1 MPLSLETD
9 TAIRAAGHVAK
20 SWFPINKNNLE
31 QIRSGLSTGRYNKSA
46 MIADIKSDASL
57 YLLCVRKLAQMAK
70 DGGLG
75 GLTPSELIEN
85 AEFETLST
93 IISSPIESDV
103 THKFSTMS
111 DVQAARL
118 MESVL
123 SASTVEALSTT
134 RNVDGDLGY
143 SCALLRQLGLTLI
156 AWNYPHVYRRALENA
171 GITNTNL
178 ESEIQKVLGFTPSS
192 LAILV
197 TKDWNLSP
205 IVSEVMIS
213 SENQQISAKAADIIE
228 LCKIGEALA
237 RANDPENYPSALQD
251 WNNAEEAIE
260 NLLGRNQMD
269 SIREIIVRNLRAYA
283 EAAPKLFRIP
293 TTENIPTKICSL
305 EYSKKLLTKNDYIDQ
320 CTPLLKMQLKE
331 LYTSFSANEIS
342 RDSVHKLVKDIIPS
356 AGFERGCIF
365 MFEPSSNSLVPVL
378 KIGAMPENLCGVV
391 TLDQSVSR
399 ENTIAVG
406 FYSQNIVKQTKL
418 SKDGLIEATWFC
430 GALGETNRTGVLY
443 LEAGPNLLAK
453 ADAAPQ
459 VYFMAI
465 KKCLADC
472 LGLR

>member
-1 MPLSLETD
+1 MPLSLETN
-9 TAIRAAGHVAK
+9 TAARAAGHVAK
-20 SWFPINKNNLE
+20 SWFPINRNNLE

-46 MIADIKSDASL
+46 IIADIKSDASL

-70 DGGLG
+70 DGGFG

-85 AEFETLST
+85 AEFETIST
-93 IISSPIESDV
+93 IISSPIESDIN
-103 THKFSTMS
+103 HKFSTMS

-123 SASTVEALSTT
+123 SASTVEALSNTK
-134 RNVDGDLGY
+134 NLDGELGY

-156 AWNYPHVYRRALENA
+156 AWNYPHVYRRALENS

-192 LAILV
+192 LAVLV
-197 TKDWNLSP
+197 TQEWNLSP
-205 IVSEVMIS
+205 LVSEVIGN
-213 SENQQISAKAADIIE
+213 SENNQISTKAADILE
-228 LCKIGEALA
+228 LCRIGEALA

-251 WNNAEEAIE
+251 WNTAEEEIE
-260 NLLGRNQMD
+260 KLLGRNQMD
-269 SIREIIVRNLRAYA
+269 SIRELIARNLRAYSD
-283 EAAPKLFRIP
+283 AAPKLFRIP
-293 TTENIPTKICSL
+293 TTENIPSKICSL
-305 EYSKKLLTKNDYIDQ
+305 EYSKKLLTKNDYIEK
-320 CTPLLKMQLKE
+320 CSPLLKMQLKE
-331 LYTSFSANEIS
+331 LYASFAANEIS
-342 RDSVHKLVKDIIPS
+342 RDSVHKLVKEIIPS

-378 KIGAMPENLCGVV
+378 KIGAMPEHLCGVV
-391 TLDQSVSR
+391 TLDQTVSR

-418 SKDGLIEATWFC
+418 TKDGVVEATWFC

-443 LEAGPNLLAK
+443 LEANSSLMTK
-453 ADAAPQ
+453 ADTAPQ
-459 VYFMAI
+459 SYFMAI